1 MTIPPSC
8 FIPMANGQYQAP
20 DLSRED
26 SPPLPLEPNVKEV
39 VLGDLW
45 IKPWFPSFY
54 PEELVGQTSD
64 RLYVCKWCFKY
75 TKDLAAYLGHSKV
88 CAYQDLAEELGGC
101 IYEKD
106 GYSILEVDGEEHKV
120 R

>member
-1 MTIPPSC
+1 
-8 FIPMANGQYQAP
+8 MANGQHQAP

-88 CAYQDLAEELGGC
+88 CTYQDLAEELGGC

>member
-1 MTIPPSC
+1 MTIVPSPC
-8 FIPMANGQYQAP
+8 PTRPMTNGYS
-20 DLSRED
+20 SRTE

-54 PEELVGQTSD
+54 PEELVGPSSD

-75 TKDLAAYLGHSKV
+75 TKDLVAYLGHTVGDKLESDLEQGWLTVRKMM
-88 CAYQDLAEELGGC
+88 CSYQNPTEVLG
-101 IYEKD
+101 
-106 GYSILEVDGEEHKV
+106 
-120 R
+120 